1 MRKRT
6 RNEIAAVTLLCALFF
21 CGCGEEKADP
31 KAEAPTPVKV
41 EHEQDVNVVQVD
53 HPEQFPLFTAGE
65 HVSAS
70 QLVVNG
76 VVSPDISR
84 TVPVI
89 SLAVGRV
96 VEIKARLGDTVKKG
110 QGLLRGPSADRES
123 TRLN

>member
-1 MRKRT
+1 MRYET
-6 RNEIAAVTLLCALFF
+6 AAVAFMCGLFF

-31 KAEAPTPVKV
+31 KAEAPAAVKV
-41 EHEQDVNVVQVD
+41 EHEQDVNAVQVD
-53 HPEQFPLFTAGE
+53 HPEQFPLFTAVE
-65 HVSAS
+65 HVSTS

-96 VEIKARLGDTVKKG
+96 V
-110 QGLLRGPSADRES
+110 
-123 TRLN
+123 

>member
-1 MRKRT
+1 MRKRKL
-6 RNEIAAVTLLCALFF
+6 NEIAVLALLCGLFF
-21 CGCGEEKADP
+21 SGCKEEKADP

-53 HPEQFPLFTAGE
+53 HPDQFPLFTAVE
-65 HVSAS
+65 HVSTS

-110 QGLLRGPSADRES
+110 QVL
-123 TRLN
+123 